1 MTTPKVSIGMPV
13 YNGEPFIKEA
23 LDSLLTQTFTDFE
36 LIISDNASTDGTEA
50 ICREYAA
57 KDKRIRYIR
66 QTENRGATANFQ
78 FVLDEAV
85 GEYFMWAAH
94 DDRWTKDY
102 LLNATNTLTDKSISF
117 CFPTFKLRSIHLH
130 LTKYFDNCK
139 IFKFIES
146 MDRRERV
153 LSFMAL
159 HHHSHKCNI
168 VYSLFRTDFL
178 RSAHQMQSIN
188 NDGALGAVI
197 LGLGRGKMV
206 KDAYFIKRY
215 RKLWP
220 GALSFLYAWFYKDR
234 SKEFDLAKSVAIA
247 NMQVLFPEYIKE
259 IKLIFDLYK
268 PYSHGTYYQILEI
281 ENKLCNS

>member
-13 YNGEPFIKEA
+13 YNGEPFIREA
-23 LDSLLTQTFTDFE
+23 LDSLLAQTFTDFE

-50 ICREYAA
+50 ICQEYAA

-66 QTENRGATANFQ
+66 QTENRGAAANFQ

-94 DDRWTKDY
+94 DDTWTKDY
-102 LLNATNTLTDKSISF
+102 LLNATNTLTDRSISF

-130 LTKYFDNCK
+130 LTKYFDHCK

-178 RSAHQMQSIN
+178 RYAHQMQAIN

-206 KDAYFIKRY
+206 KNAYFIKRY

-259 IKLIFDLYK
+259 IKLIVDLYK
-268 PYSHGTYYQILEI
+268 PYSHGSYYRILGL
-281 ENKLCNS
+281 ENKFSNY